1 MEETTHPGVSFND
14 RLCKLRSGQLSQ
26 LPPPWLCLGR
36 FESYPKG
43 PSSPYVRFLV
53 PNMDAKSYDGLT
65 YRLLGL
71 GQASGLK
78 GVRSDFRVVFQV
90 ACLFN

>member
-1 MEETTHPGVSFND
+1 
-14 RLCKLRSGQLSQ
+14 
-26 LPPPWLCLGR
+26 
-36 FESYPKG
+36 
-43 PSSPYVRFLV
+43 
-53 PNMDAKSYDGLT
+53 MDAKSYDGLT

-78 GVRSDFRVVFQV
+78 GVGSDFRVVLQV